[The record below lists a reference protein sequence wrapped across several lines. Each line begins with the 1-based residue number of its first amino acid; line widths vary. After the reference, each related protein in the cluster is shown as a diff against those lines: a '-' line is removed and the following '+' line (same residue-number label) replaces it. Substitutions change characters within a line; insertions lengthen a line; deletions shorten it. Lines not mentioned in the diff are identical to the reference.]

1 MSKPM
6 IYLDN
11 AATSYPKPERVY
23 EKIIAFGKSL
33 GANPGRALYKMAVD
47 AGEEYEKARRA
58 VARFFGVGDPARIV
72 FTMNAT
78 DGTNMALKGIL
89 RAGDHVV
96 SSTFEHTCVL
106 RPLNRMEKEG
116 RIELTRVPPEADGRL
131 SPERI
136 AGAMQ
141 KNTRLVVVTHVSNV
155 IGILQPVKE
164 IAEAAHGRG
173 ALVMIDSAQ
182 ATGVVPMDVEE
193 LGMDVMVTTG
203 HKALFGPPG
212 TGVLYVREGVDIS
225 PWREGGTGDSEEFQ
239 PEKFPVRLE
248 GGTLNTWGVV
258 ALAEGIRFLE
268 EVGVE
273 NVHEKES
280 RLAGMVFA
288 ALGEDERIFFY
299 GPPDA
304 PRIGILSFNLRGVAP
319 SVVGN
324 VLDERFGICVRTGLH
339 CAPGAHALYG
349 QPEGCVRL
357 SPGWFTTE
365 EDIKTFIGAVREIA
379 DELAKQPAGRRG
391 AAGAS

>member
-1 MSKPM
+1 
-6 IYLDN
+6 
-11 AATSYPKPERVY
+11 
-23 EKIIAFGKSL
+23 
-33 GANPGRALYKMAVD
+33 
-47 AGEEYEKARRA
+47 
-58 VARFFGVGDPARIV
+58 
-72 FTMNAT
+72 
-78 DGTNMALKGIL
+78 
-89 RAGDHVV
+89 VV

-379 DELAKQPAGRRG
+379 DELVKEPAVRSG
-391 AAGAS
+391 AVGTS